1 MRNKSTSDIS
11 PSVSWICT
19 SLRQFALAEATL
31 DVKHTDSSAEHDNQ
45 DVCLGRIGPVDVS
58 ISHIPHSLNSADIA
72 VGIQNVIGSSTS
84 IKSIL
89 VTGVISGLKNFDFG
103 PGDLIIDVMTDRDEE
118 HSEPSS
124 IQSLSQRAL
133 ILQKEVG
140 NDGSWLSTNFPTTV
154 YGHQDA
160 TTLTQLH
167 ESPTSKQP
175 LLHYRILGPAHQN
188 SSKED
193 IGGAKSAQ
201 DFDAIARGLG

>member
-11 PSVSWICT
+11 PSVGWICT
-19 SLRQFALAEATL
+19 SLPQFALAKATL
-31 DVKHTDSSAEHDNQ
+31 DVRHADSSAEHDNQ
-45 DVCLGRIGPVDVS
+45 DVCLGRIGLVDVS
-58 ISHIPHSLNSADIA
+58 ISHVPHSLNSTDIA
-72 VGIQNVIGSSTS
+72 VGIQNVIRSSTS

-89 VTGVISGLKNFDFG
+89 LTGVISGLEDFDIG
-103 PGDLIIDVMTDRDEE
+103 LGDLIIDVMTDRDEE
-118 HSEPSS
+118 HSKPSL
-124 IQSLSQRAL
+124 IQSLSQRAITL
-133 ILQKEVG
+133 EKEVG

-154 YGHQDA
+154 RGHQDA
-160 TTLTQLH
+160 TTLTELH

-201 DFDAIARGLG
+201 DFNAIARGLG